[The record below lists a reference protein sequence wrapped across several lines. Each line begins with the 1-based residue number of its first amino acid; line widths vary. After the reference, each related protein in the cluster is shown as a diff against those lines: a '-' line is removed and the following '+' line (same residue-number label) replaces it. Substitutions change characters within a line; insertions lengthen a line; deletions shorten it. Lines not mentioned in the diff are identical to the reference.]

1 MMAPMAWVKIPKE
14 HHPLFHAALP
24 RDRRVSTLNMFGG
37 VAAKVNGQMFGGLFA
52 RSAIVKL
59 SPTDQQEALALDGA
73 QYFDPM
79 GNGRIMRDTVQLPD
93 SIMDEPD
100 ELRRWLQRALDY
112 TVTLPPKKPPG
123 AKKPDAKK
131 RAPRKPAPEQ
141 PAARNPA
148 AKKATRARPR
158 HAPKRR

>member
-1 MMAPMAWVKIPKE
+1 MAWVKIPKE